1 MAGLDYITP
10 WTRDATINTWNAMA
24 LLSGEVSK
32 NTLMSVLNEENGE
45 VYIGGQYWDAI
56 IWLIGAY
63 EYAIVNC
70 DDEFLRL
77 AYQAGKNSMRKFE
90 AEEFDNEKYLF
101 RGPAVYGDGTA
112 AYPDKY
118 ANCLDNSSSILK
130 WVENP
135 ENPKAEKGFGLPM
148 FALSTN
154 CVYFKAYE
162 ILAMLADKHGE
173 NGSTYCTKAIKL
185 KEAINKHFWN
195 STTNNYDYLA
205 GECDHN
211 EGMGL
216 AFAILFDVADDER
229 IKEIYRNTYVSPYGI
244 PCVWPTFDRYKSLN
258 GFGRHSG
265 TVWPHI
271 QAFWALAMLKS
282 GKPKAFEKELNILAN
297 NSYRDMHFSEIYH
310 PETGMPYGGL
320 QENTD
325 MFNPDCNYMSKSE
338 EQIREQ
344 YNPMCANEWNSL
356 RKQTWSATGFLSL
369 IFYGI
374 LGLSVKNGKP
384 EFATYLPD
392 CCSEIKITGIKVCNR
407 VFDIHIC
414 KNKTEIL
421 ERE

>member
-1 MAGLDYITP
+1 
-10 WTRDATINTWNAMA
+10 
-24 LLSGEVSK
+24 
-32 NTLMSVLNEENGE
+32 
-45 VYIGGQYWDAI
+45 
-56 IWLIGAY
+56 
-63 EYAIVNC
+63 
-70 DDEFLRL
+70 
-77 AYQAGKNSMRKFE
+77 
-90 AEEFDNEKYLF
+90 
-101 RGPAVYGDGTA
+101 
-112 AYPDKY
+112 
-118 ANCLDNSSSILK
+118 
-130 WVENP
+130 
-135 ENPKAEKGFGLPM
+135 
-148 FALSTN
+148 
-154 CVYFKAYE
+154 
-162 ILAMLADKHGE
+162 
-173 NGSTYCTKAIKL
+173 
-185 KEAINKHFWN
+185 
-195 STTNNYDYLA
+195 
-205 GECDHN
+205 
-211 EGMGL
+211 
-216 AFAILFDVADDER
+216 
-229 IKEIYRNTYVSPYGI
+229 
-244 PCVWPTFDRYKSLN
+244 
-258 GFGRHSG
+258 
-265 TVWPHI
+265 
-271 QAFWALAMLKS
+271 MLKS

>member
-1 MAGLDYITP
+1 
-10 WTRDATINTWNAMA
+10 
-24 LLSGEVSK
+24 
-32 NTLMSVLNEENGE
+32 MSVLNEENGE

-216 AFAILFDVADDER
+216 PL
-229 IKEIYRNTYVSPYGI
+229 PY
-244 PCVWPTFDRYKSLN
+244 CLT
-258 GFGRHSG
+258 
-265 TVWPHI
+265 
-271 QAFWALAMLKS
+271 
-282 GKPKAFEKELNILAN
+282 
-297 NSYRDMHFSEIYH
+297 
-310 PETGMPYGGL
+310 
-320 QENTD
+320 
-325 MFNPDCNYMSKSE
+325 
-338 EQIREQ
+338 
-344 YNPMCANEWNSL
+344 
-356 RKQTWSATGFLSL
+356 
-369 IFYGI
+369 
-374 LGLSVKNGKP
+374 
-384 EFATYLPD
+384 
-392 CCSEIKITGIKVCNR
+392 
-407 VFDIHIC
+407 
-414 KNKTEIL
+414 
-421 ERE
+421 